1 MDRKKSLDQAAKEL
15 AAVFERHL
23 DGLSPQE
30 RAAKSMA
37 LNEAVAR
44 IGSRAKS

>member
-1 MDRKKSLDQAAKEL
+1 MDRKNLDKAANEL

-23 DGLSPQE
+23 DGLPPQE

-37 LNEAVAR
+37 LNEAVTK
-44 IGSRAKS
+44 IGSCR